1 MIIKN
6 KLMNLI
12 LVGSIGVSLL
22 TGCSKD
28 SSNEKSSDSNKD
40 IKTIGITQ
48 LVEHPSLDKARDGFI
63 KALEDNGYKDGENIK
78 IDYQN
83 AQNDMPTTQTIANKF
98 VSDKKDLIY
107 AISTPSAQAAY
118 NTTKNIPILM
128 TAVTDPVAAG
138 LVKSLDKP
146 EGNVS
151 GTSDYISIDK
161 NLELIKTLIPN
172 AKTIGVLYNTSEVNS
187 KIQVDMLKEYASKN
201 NYKIIEKG
209 ISSAN
214 EVNQAMSS
222 LISDIDV
229 LYVPTDNLIVS
240 SMPIVSRIATD
251 NKVPVIASE
260 DGSVKSGAL
269 ACQGIDY
276 EKLGY
281 KTGELAVKVLN
292 GEQVS
297 NIPVTTL
304 DETQIIV
311 NEDTLKSLS
320 MKKTDDKNIIYIKT
334 GKN

>member
-1 MIIKN
+1 MKIKN
-6 KLMNLI
+6 KLMSLI
-12 LVGSIGVSLL
+12 LVGTIGVSLL

-28 SSNEKSSDSNKD
+28 NNDKLSDSNKD
-40 IKTIGITQ
+40 IETIGITQ

-83 AQNDMPTTQTIANKF
+83 AQNDMPTTQMIANKF
-98 VSDKKDLIY
+98 VSGKKDLIY
-107 AISTPSAQAAY
+107 AISTPSAQSAY
-118 NTTKNIPILM
+118 NATKDIPILI

-138 LVKSLDKP
+138 LVKSIDKP

-161 NLELIKTLIPN
+161 NLELIKMFIPD

-187 KIQVDMLKEYASKN
+187 KIQVDTLKEYASKN
-201 NYKIIEKG
+201 NYKVVEKG
-209 ISSAN
+209 VSSSMEIS
-214 EVNQAMSS
+214 QAMSS
-222 LISDIDV
+222 LVGKIDV

-240 SMPIVSRIATD
+240 SMPIVSKIATN
-251 NKVPVIASE
+251 NKVPVISSE

-292 GEQVS
+292 GEEIS
-297 NIPVTTL
+297 NIPVTML
-304 DETQIIV
+304 DDTQIIV

-320 MKKTDDKNIIYIKT
+320 LEKIDDKNITYIKT
-334 GKN
+334 EKN